1 MNSSTKEF
9 PSELEFASQEST
21 EFAGCHAFEK
31 SRFLT
36 EIKPSGLEIWNLE
49 NWKEKKILKKLIQ
62 EFAPKTVQTEFV
74 VRHAFERKT
83 VCWLK
88 SNLQTSNLVSRELYE
103 QENLTHFIQEIC
115 SKAVQTDFSVRHAFE
130 RKVTFWLNLNL

>member
-1 MNSSTKEF
+1 MTQF
-9 PSELEFASQEST
+9 
-21 EFAGCHAFEK
+21 
-31 SRFLT
+31 
-36 EIKPSGLEIWNLE
+36 
-49 NWKEKKILKKLIQ
+49 IQ
-62 EFAPKTVQTEFV
+62 EFASKTVQTEFV

-83 VCWLK
+83 VCRLK

-130 RKVTFWLNLNL
+130 RKVTF